1 MISLSSSSK
10 VLMTTSSAVIS
21 KKMSSLLQLPE
32 VNHQLEGP
40 QVVCLQVAWPD
51 MECLSLVRSLC
62 KDTDS
67 HSKCKDT
74 DSHSRCKVTDS
85 HSKCKDTDSHSK
97 CKDNNLCMDTVP
109 HKACHKL
116 WPLANLVN
124 NLSMDTELQDRYLLR
139 THTVSLHNEIA
150 EAERKKKRKK
160 QGFKKSES
168 SSFYLDL

>member
-1 MISLSSSSK
+1 MTSLSSSSK

-21 KKMSSLLQLPE
+21 RKMSSLLRLLEANHQLE
-32 VNHQLEGP
+32 VNHQLGA
-40 QVVCLQVAWPD
+40 CLVWILVAWLD
-51 MECLSLVRSLC
+51 MECLNSLC

-67 HSKCKDT
+67 PSRCKASNLCMDT
-74 DSHSRCKVTDS
+74 DS
-85 HSKCKDTDSHSK
+85 SHSK

-109 HKACHKL
+109 HKVCHKL
-116 WPLANLVN
+116 WPLASLVN
-124 NLSMDTELQDRYLLR
+124 NLSMDMELQDRHLPR

-168 SSFYLDL
+168 SSFYLDLWLIKLYK

>member
-1 MISLSSSSK
+1 MTSLSSSSK

-21 KKMSSLLQLPE
+21 RKMSSLLQLLE
-32 VNHQLEGP
+32 VNHQLEGL
-40 QVVCLQVAWPD
+40 QVVCLLVAWPD
-51 MECLSLVRSLC
+51 MEHLSLVRSLC
-62 KDTDS
+62 KVTDN
-67 HSKCKDT
+67 HSRCKDT
-74 DSHSRCKVTDS
+74 GSHSRCKAS
-85 HSKCKDTDSHSK
+85 NLCMDTDNSLSK

-116 WPLANLVN
+116 WLLANQVN
-124 NLSMDTELQDRYLLR
+124 NLSMDTELQDRHLLR

>member
-1 MISLSSSSK
+1 
-10 VLMTTSSAVIS
+10 
-21 KKMSSLLQLPE
+21 
-32 VNHQLEGP
+32 
-40 QVVCLQVAWPD
+40 

-67 HSKCKDT
+67 HSRCKASNRCMDT
-74 DSHSRCKVTDS
+74 DS
-85 HSKCKDTDSHSK
+85 SHSK
-97 CKDNNLCMDTVP
+97 CKDNNLCMDMALL
-109 HKACHKL
+109 KECHKL
-116 WPLANLVN
+116 WPLANLAN
-124 NLSMDTELQDRYLLR
+124 NHSMDTELQDRHLPR

>member
-1 MISLSSSSK
+1 
-10 VLMTTSSAVIS
+10 
-21 KKMSSLLQLPE
+21 
-32 VNHQLEGP
+32 
-40 QVVCLQVAWPD
+40 
-51 MECLSLVRSLC
+51 
-62 KDTDS
+62 
-67 HSKCKDT
+67 
-74 DSHSRCKVTDS
+74 
-85 HSKCKDTDSHSK
+85 
-97 CKDNNLCMDTVP
+97 MDTVP

-124 NLSMDTELQDRYLLR
+124 NLSMDTELQDRHLPR

>member
-1 MISLSSSSK
+1 
-10 VLMTTSSAVIS
+10 MTTSSAVIS
-21 KKMSSLLQLPE
+21 RKMSSLLQLQE

-40 QVVCLQVAWPD
+40 QVVCLQVAWPV

-62 KDTDS
+62 K
-67 HSKCKDT
+67 
-74 DSHSRCKVTDS
+74 V
-85 HSKCKDTDSHSK
+85 TDSHSK

-124 NLSMDTELQDRYLLR
+124 NLSMDTELQDRHLLR

>member
-1 MISLSSSSK
+1 
-10 VLMTTSSAVIS
+10 MTTSSAVIS
-21 KKMSSLLQLPE
+21 RKMSSLLQLQE
-32 VNHQLEGP
+32 VNHQLEGL
-40 QVVCLQVAWPD
+40 QVVCLQVAWPV

-62 KDTDS
+62 K
-67 HSKCKDT
+67 
-74 DSHSRCKVTDS
+74 VTDN

-124 NLSMDTELQDRYLLR
+124 NLSMDTELQDRHLLR

-160 QGFKKSES
+160 QGFKK
-168 SSFYLDL
+168 

>member
-1 MISLSSSSK
+1 
-10 VLMTTSSAVIS
+10 MTTSSAVIS
-21 KKMSSLLQLPE
+21 RKMSSLLQLQE

-40 QVVCLQVAWPD
+40 QVVCLQVAWPV
-51 MECLSLVRSLC
+51 MECLSLVRSL
-62 KDTDS
+62 
-67 HSKCKDT
+67 
-74 DSHSRCKVTDS
+74 CKVTDS

-124 NLSMDTELQDRYLLR
+124 NLSMDTELQDRHLLR